1 MNEGFVDLRQNQGR
15 MVDESFWP
23 SFTDIMTVVVM
34 IFLIAT
40 SILIVKNWE
49 LVNELQ
55 ARIKVE
61 QKISQRLKATTAAQ
75 QKTSKELLA
84 SQDQRYQI
92 SRKLQLSI
100 EAERR
105 TAAAVQKTSKEKASL
120 EETLAQTQSELSLLR
135 LQLMHAGES
144 AAARDNLIAEQDKQL
159 SQSAQQKK
167 RLKQQLGTRD
177 KQLMQALQ
185 ELTAIDLNINSL
197 QGKLERSSNALLKK
211 EQKLEQQIVLLKAK
225 EARLSELN
233 QKNKMHRAKIRNY
246 KNQVISIK
254 KENVFLSAELEQQ
267 YDTIA
272 DKDDL
277 IADKNAALIL
287 LNQQNQVY
295 EDNISDYKEQI
306 ALAQQEQSGLVD
318 EYKTLEGKYNKL
330 IKPSRSAIGKYV
342 VEVRYEKL
350 SGIETIQYRPSGE
363 EEYQTISAAA
373 LHNNLQQLKQKYK
386 KTLYVKIIIPDNSGL
401 SYNEAWTFM
410 LDLLNKYDYYYQN

>member
-1 MNEGFVDLRQNQGR
+1 MSDGFVDLRQNQGQ

-40 SILIVKNWE
+40 SVLIVKNWE

-55 ARIKVE
+55 ARIKAE

-75 QKTSKELLA
+75 QKTSQELLA

-105 TAAAVQKTSKEKASL
+105 TSAVVQKTSKEKASL
-120 EETLAQTQSELSLLR
+120 EETLDHTQSELSLLR
-135 LQLMHAGES
+135 LQLMQAGES
-144 AAARDNLIAEQDKQL
+144 ALTRDHLISEQDRQINQL
-159 SQSAQQKK
+159 AQQKTIIK
-167 RLKQQLGTRD
+167 EQLEAGN
-177 KQLMQALQ
+177 KQLTQAQKKLA
-185 ELTAIDLNINSL
+185 AIDLSMSSL
-197 QGKLERSSNALLKK
+197 QEKLEYKSRALTKK
-211 EQKLEQQIVLLKAK
+211 QKQLQQQLLVVTAK
-225 EARLSELN
+225 EVKLSTLS
-233 QKNKMHRAKIRNY
+233 QQNKMHLAKIQNY
-246 KNQVISIK
+246 ENQVTSIR

-267 YDTIA
+267 YDAIA
-272 DKDDL
+272 DKD
-277 IADKNAALIL
+277 KALTR
-287 LNQQNQVY
+287 LNQQNQAY
-295 EDNISDYKEQI
+295 KDNIRSYKEQI
-306 ALAQQEQSGLVD
+306 ALAQQQNSGLED
-318 EYKTLEGKYNKL
+318 EYKTLEKKYNKL

-350 SGIETIQYRPSGE
+350 SGIKTIQYRASGDE
-363 EEYQTISAAA
+363 RYQTLSAAA
-373 LHNNLQQLKQKYK
+373 LHKKLQHLKQKYK
-386 KTLYVKIIIPDNSGL
+386 KTLYIKIIIPDDSGL